1 MVTPEQ
7 QQCYLQISI
16 INSKQT
22 RRSFPTSLLAC
33 IFSRQVTLNEVNQ
46 FLHCKSA
53 PTSTANYCSKKLLTL
68 CFRTKILTKN
78 NTSFLTWRTSIVDL
92 AMSVDQFH
100 SFSFKFNHLEH
111 MHSYNWLTHS
121 FPMHPFSTPWKHQKT
136 VRFSG
141 GRENVHW
148 EKMG

>member
-22 RRSFPTSLLAC
+22 RRSFSTSLLAC

-53 PTSTANYCSKKLLTL
+53 QTSTANYCSKKLLTL

-92 AMSVDQFH
+92 AMSVD
-100 SFSFKFNHLEH
+100 SFIVFLLSLITWNTCI
-111 MHSYNWLTHS
+111 LTID
-121 FPMHPFSTPWKHQKT
+121 
-136 VRFSG
+136 
-141 GRENVHW
+141 
-148 EKMG
+148 